1 MNYTFE
7 IEVNGVAVYAQ
18 QGVSSFGGYETIKM
32 DRYVQI
38 KKGDTFRVIFKNKVP
53 VILFSRI
60 NLEPNKSKVSVDG
73 KTWTDLYDDEEVAI
87 LKAYTIADVNI
98 TDNLVK
104 YYGGD
109 AAFTAHVGAGEGVIF
124 EFDGEFYNVTAD
136 ENGTCKLPI
145 DKYDGKYNVTTTYN
159 NISIVNYIVI
169 NSTIISSNVT
179 RGYNSNYDYKAQV
192 LSPTGTPL
200 NNTEVAVSINGKFSN
215 YTTDSSGFITI
226 KFTKLT
232 KDQIII
238 VTNPSNADNKQTT
251 IEVKSRF
258 RGAGNVAMYYFDGS
272 KFKARIVG
280 DDGKYVGKGQT
291 VTIKLNKKTYK
302 VKTSANG
309 YVTLIIPKT
318 VKPGTYKIKATYKG
332 QTITKTVKVKQ
343 NLKTS
348 KYAVK
353 KSAKKLTVKATLKN
367 GKIVGKNK
375 KVTLNLNGKKFTAK
389 TNKKGI
395 AKFTIKKCY
404 QKA

>member
-1 MNYTFE
+1 MEDNNLIKEVLIKYGVVAVNHNANFNESRYYNPVTNALYYNGKDTSNHAVAVVGWDDNYPAGNFNPLNRPEGDGAWIVKNSWGTNWGDGGYFYVSYYDKSFADTTSVAYIINNDSYARIYQLDIGGGIESNKNGKYYYNEFTSDADELIAAVGTLIDKAGMNYTFE

-18 QGVSSFGGYETIKM
+18 DGVSSFGGYETIKM
-32 DRYVQI
+32 ERYVQI

-73 KTWTDLYDDEEVAI
+73 KTWIDLYDDEEVAI

-104 YYGGD
+104 YCGDD
-109 AAFTAHVGAGEGVIF
+109 AAFTAQVGAGERVIF
-124 EFDGEFYNVTAD
+124 EFEGEFYNVTAD
-136 ENGTCKLPI
+136 EKGTCKLPI

-192 LSPTGTPL
+192 LSPIGTPL
-200 NNTEVAVSINGKFSN
+200 NNIKVAVSINGKFSN

-238 VTNPSNADNKQTT
+238 VTNP
-251 IEVKSRF
+251 
-258 RGAGNVAMYYFDGS
+258 
-272 KFKARIVG
+272 
-280 DDGKYVGKGQT
+280 
-291 VTIKLNKKTYK
+291 
-302 VKTSANG
+302 
-309 YVTLIIPKT
+309 
-318 VKPGTYKIKATYKG
+318 
-332 QTITKTVKVKQ
+332 
-343 NLKTS
+343 
-348 KYAVK
+348 
-353 KSAKKLTVKATLKN
+353 
-367 GKIVGKNK
+367 
-375 KVTLNLNGKKFTAK
+375 
-389 TNKKGI
+389 
-395 AKFTIKKCY
+395 
-404 QKA
+404 